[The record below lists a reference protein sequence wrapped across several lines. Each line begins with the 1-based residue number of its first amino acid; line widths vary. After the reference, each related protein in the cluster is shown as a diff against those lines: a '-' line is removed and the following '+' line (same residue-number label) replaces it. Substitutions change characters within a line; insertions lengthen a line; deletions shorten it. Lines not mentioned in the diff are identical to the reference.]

1 MRRRGPLPP
10 SHAGSRRRPAAHRG
24 TLSRSLAPS
33 PVAIRAVAAPGPD
46 AIDALSP
53 ARHARAAVLARSTA
67 HRIAAVLQAA
77 SEPLT
82 AQDMADSLGLHH
94 TGVRTQ
100 LAALEAAGVAEGHTD
115 PPRGRG
121 RPARRYVLAPDPAE
135 REASGHRELVRLLM
149 GVVRQ
154 TGLGPD
160 EMERFGERQGWAVP
174 SPGGGIGELRHA
186 FERLG
191 FAPRET
197 SGQGVPDLVLGNCP
211 FAAGVEAPGGELIC
225 ALHRGLARGIV
236 LRAAPDVTVTELVV
250 EDPRRAGCRLRL
262 SAHVG

>member
-1 MRRRGPLPP
+1 MT
-10 SHAGSRRRPAAHRG
+10 AQ
-24 TLSRSLAPS
+24 
-33 PVAIRAVAAPGPD
+33 GPD
-46 AIDALSP
+46 ALDALSP
-53 ARHARAAVLARSTA
+53 ARHRRAAILARPA
-67 HRIAAVLQAA
+67 ANRIAAVLQAA

-82 AQDMADSLGLHH
+82 AQDVADSLGLHH

-100 LAALEAAGVAEGHTD
+100 LAALEASGLAEAHTD
-115 PPRGRG
+115 PPRGKG
-121 RPARRYVLAPDPAE
+121 RPARRYVLAPDPEE

-174 SPGGGIGELRHA
+174 SPGAGIGELRHA

-191 FAPRET
+191 FAPREAP
-197 SGQGVPDLVLGNCP
+197 GEGVPDLVLDNCP

-225 ALHRGLARGIV
+225 ALHRGLARGIAQ
-236 LRAAPDVTVTELVV
+236 RAAPDVMVTELVI
-250 EDPRRAGCRLRL
+250 EDPRQAGCRLRL
-262 SAHVG
+262 SAR

>member
-1 MRRRGPLPP
+1 M
-10 SHAGSRRRPAAHRG
+10 
-24 TLSRSLAPS
+24 
-33 PVAIRAVAAPGPD
+33 AAPGPD
-46 AIDALSP
+46 ALDALSP
-53 ARHARAAVLARSTA
+53 ARHARAAVLARPAAS
-67 HRIAAVLQAA
+67 RIAAVLEAA

-82 AQDMADSLGLHH
+82 AQDVADSLGLHH

-100 LAALEAAGVAEGHTD
+100 LAALVGAGVAECHTD

-121 RPARRYVLAPDPAE
+121 RPARRYSPAPDSGA

-197 SGQGVPDLVLGNCP
+197 PGQDMPDLVLDNCP

-236 LRAAPDVTVTELVV
+236 QRAAPDVTMTDLVV
-250 EDPRRAGCRLRL
+250 EDPRHAGCRLRL
-262 SAHVG
+262 STHER

>member
-1 MRRRGPLPP
+1 M
-10 SHAGSRRRPAAHRG
+10 
-24 TLSRSLAPS
+24 
-33 PVAIRAVAAPGPD
+33 AAPGPD
-46 AIDALSP
+46 ALDALSP
-53 ARHARAAVLARSTA
+53 ARHARAAMLARPAA

-82 AQDMADSLGLHH
+82 AQDVADSLGLHH

-100 LAALEAAGVAEGHTD
+100 LAALEEAGVAESQTD

-121 RPARRYVLAPDPAE
+121 RPARRYVLAPDPKE

-154 TGLGPD
+154 TGLGPE

-191 FAPRET
+191 FAPREAP
-197 SGQGVPDLVLGNCP
+197 GQGVPDLVLGNCP
-211 FAAGVEAPGGELIC
+211 FADGVEAPGGELIC
-225 ALHRGLARGIV
+225 DLHRGLARGIV
-236 LRAAPDVTVTELVV
+236 LRAAPDVRVTELVV

-262 SAHVG
+262 SAHER